1 MKERTAKQFHIS
13 GLAALL
19 MLAVFAISI
28 LSVLLTGA
36 KVYAGLTQDGGLRHA
51 HRTAEQYLATRLRQ
65 SGGAYTEDFGGVT
78 ALVFP
83 EEIGGTAYITRV
95 YCHDGWLRE
104 LFTAENGDFSPAD
117 GEKLLEME
125 TLSVIIEDDLITLG
139 FTLPTGDTGQVL
151 YSIREVA
158 P

>member
-36 KVYAGLTQDGGLRHA
+36 KVYAGLTEDGGLRYA
-51 HRTAEQYLATRLRQ
+51 HRTAAQYLATRLRQ
-65 SGGAYTEDFGGVT
+65 SGGVYTEDFGGVT

-83 EEIGGTAYITRV
+83 ETIDENVYITRI
-95 YCHDGWLRE
+95 YCYDGWLRE
-104 LFTAENGDFSPAD
+104 LFTAENGEFSPAD
-117 GEKLLEME
+117 GEKILEME
-125 TLSVIIEDDLITLG
+125 RLSAIIEENLITLT
-139 FTLPTGDTGQVL
+139 FSLPGGDEGQVL